1 MLSRFRRVW
10 LSATLH
16 SVAHQAPLS
25 LGFSRQEF
33 WSGLPCPLSGDLPD
47 PGIKPASH
55 VSCIGRPGFLPLCH
69 LGSPSYPH
77 MWPKTCFYAISWNS
91 GRMHLICFPSFRDH
105 VLSAYFPIAEN
116 CCIYLVWFF
125 FLVDSSI
132 EFFWEWSLKIIYTCW
147 RVCLQLILYPKLTFL
162 WLLWKCFL
170 SDIIPSEVMP
180 QIYDWEHMCLPKN
193 RAT

>member
-1 MLSRFRRVW
+1 MDREAWRAVVHGVTKSRTWLTDWTELNWTILYYICARMLSCFSCVRLCAALW
-10 LSATLH
+10 TL
-16 SVAHQAPLS
+16 ACRAPPS

-33 WSGLPCPLSGDLPD
+33 WSGLPCPPSGDLPD

-55 VSCIGRPGFLPLCH
+55 FSCIGRPGFLPLCH

-125 FLVDSSI
+125 F
-132 EFFWEWSLKIIYTCW
+132 
-147 RVCLQLILYPKLTFL
+147 
-162 WLLWKCFL
+162 
-170 SDIIPSEVMP
+170 
-180 QIYDWEHMCLPKN
+180 
-193 RAT
+193 